1 MVLVFQLCS
10 FFVIVLDILGP
21 LLVHINLSI
30 SFFKKMYLFIYLA
43 APGLSCG
50 MQGPELGTWS
60 LGQGTTREV
69 PTDSLKNKKKCLL
82 GKSKDLSSC

>member
-30 SFFKKMYLFIYLA
+30 SFKKNVFIYLA

-50 MQGPELGTWS
+50 MRGPELGAWS

-69 PTDSLKNKKKCLL
+69 PIDSLKNKKKCLL